1 MQWNEVLTKPDLQA
15 ADLAAALN
23 QVQDQVRREPANS
36 KHRIFLFQ
44 LLAVLGQWQR
54 ALNQLAVLGEMD
66 AATLP
71 MVQTYREALHC
82 EALRAEVFAGRRS
95 PLIFG
100 DPQPWT
106 ALLLEA
112 LRLDAGGHHP
122 QAREVRNQA
131 FETAPATP
139 GVVDEQPF
147 TWIADA
153 DPRLGPML
161 EVILNGRYFWIPFQH
176 IRVLT
181 LETPTDLRDL
191 VWLPGHFIWSNGG
204 ETVGL
209 IPVRYPDSQNS
220 ADPAVQLARKTVWI
234 EPFEDFYTGQGQRM
248 LAGDTGEY
256 PLLDLRRLQ
265 LTPTTESEGAE
276 AS

>member
-1 MQWNEVLTKPDLQA
+1 MQWTEVLTKPDLQA
-15 ADLAAALN
+15 ADLAAALS

-71 MVQTYREALHC
+71 MAQTYREALHC

-122 QAREVRNQA
+122 QAREVRAQA
-131 FETAPATP
+131 FEAAPATA
-139 GVVDEQPF
+139 GMVDDQPF
-147 TWIADA
+147 AWIADA

-161 EVILNGRYFWIPFQH
+161 EAILNGCYFWIPFQH

-191 VWLPGHFIWSNGG
+191 VWLPGHFTWSNGG
-204 ETVGL
+204 EAVGL

-220 ADPAVQLARKTVWI
+220 ADPVVQLARKTVWI

-248 LAGDTGEY
+248 LASDVGEH

-265 LTPTTESEGAE
+265 LTPATPA
-276 AS
+276 